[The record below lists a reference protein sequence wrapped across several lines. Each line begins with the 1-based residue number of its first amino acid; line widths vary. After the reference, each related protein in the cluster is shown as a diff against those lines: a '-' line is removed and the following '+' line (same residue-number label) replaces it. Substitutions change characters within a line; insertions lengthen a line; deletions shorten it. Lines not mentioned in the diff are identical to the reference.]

1 MKHEIDL
8 KGYKVRT
15 DLLSEI
21 LDRELK
27 DYKREIKYFD
37 DIKVETIELDK
48 ESAEV
53 INKKEGIYKTIYF
66 EDVTDEDNYKKL
78 DKVLTSELKE
88 FFKIKK
94 LDNLKDCLIIGL
106 GNRISTPDAIG
117 PLTLDDIKVTRHL
130 FTLGL
135 DVLEKYRSIATFTP
149 GVMGTTGIETY
160 DAIMG
165 IIAKVKPD
173 FIIVIDSLC
182 ASSIDRLNKTIQ
194 ITDTGIHP
202 GSGIGN
208 NRKELSYETLN
219 IPVIAIGVPTVLEAS
234 TIVSNS
240 IEYLFNHISYELDN
254 KDKKSLK
261 FVPTLNRNYKNHKED
276 LSKEEKE
283 KLLGIVG
290 SLDSD
295 SNKLTE
301 EVTTTGEVGTEYTTI
316 KKEFDDYTFI
326 MVEGPTSG
334 EYDFDTIYVTYYYD
348 KNTGT
353 GDIMPPQTG
362 FEPSTINNN
371 RVEVITLYKK
381 ED

>member
-48 ESAEV
+48 ESAKV

-240 IEYLFNHISYELDN
+240 IEYLFKHISYELDN

-261 FVPTLNRNYKNHKED
+261 
-276 LSKEEKE
+276 SKK
-283 KLLGIVG
+283 
-290 SLDSD
+290 
-295 SNKLTE
+295 
-301 EVTTTGEVGTEYTTI
+301 
-316 KKEFDDYTFI
+316 
-326 MVEGPTSG
+326 
-334 EYDFDTIYVTYYYD
+334 TYYY
-348 KNTGT
+348 KIVSYRKSGSKILKSKT
-353 GDIMPPQTG
+353 
-362 FEPSTINNN
+362 SA
-371 RVEVITLYKK
+371 YKK
-381 ED
+381 VKVK

>member
-8 KGYKVRT
+8 TSYKVRT

-21 LDRELK
+21 LDREIK
-27 DYKREIKYFD
+27 DYKRDIKSFD
-37 DIKVETIELDK
+37 DIKVETIVLDNK
-48 ESAEV
+48 SAET
-53 INKKEGIYKTIYF
+53 INKKAGIYKTIYF
-66 EDVTDEDNYKKL
+66 DDVTDEDNYKKL

-135 DVLEKYRSIATFTP
+135 DVLEKYRSISSFTP

-219 IPVIAIGVPTVLEAS
+219 IPVIAIGIPTVLEAS

-240 IEYLFNHISYELDN
+240 IEYLFKHISYELDN

-261 FVPTLNRNYKNHKED
+261 FVPTLNRNYKTHKED

-295 SNKLTE
+295 SNKNLMR
-301 EVTTTGEVGTEYTTI
+301 EVLLPLGYNYIVSSKEIDFVV
-316 KKEFDDYTFI
+316 KK
-326 MVEGPTSG
+326 MSSLLA
-334 EYDFDTIYVTYYYD
+334 
-348 KNTGT
+348 N
-353 GDIMPPQTG
+353 
-362 FEPSTINNN
+362 SLNNS
-371 RVEVITLYKK
+371 LLLS
-381 ED
+381 

>member
-8 KGYKVRT
+8 KSYKVRT

-21 LDRELK
+21 LDREIK
-27 DYKREIKYFD
+27 DYKRDIKSFD
-37 DIKVETIELDK
+37 NIKVETIILDNK
-48 ESAEV
+48 SADT
-53 INKKEGIYKTIYF
+53 INKKAGIYKTIYF
-66 EDVTDEDNYKKL
+66 DDVTDEDNYKKL
-78 DKVLTSELKE
+78 DKVLTTELKE
-88 FFKIKK
+88 FFKTKK

-106 GNRISTPDAIG
+106 GNRMSTPDAIG

-130 FTLGL
+130 FALGL
-135 DVLEKYRSIATFTP
+135 DVLEKYRSIATFAP

-182 ASSIDRLNKTIQ
+182 ASAIDRLNKTIQ

-219 IPVIAIGVPTVLEAS
+219 IPVIAIGIPTVVEAS

-240 IEYLFNHISYELDN
+240 IEYLFKHISYELDN

-261 FVPTLNRNYKNHKED
+261 FVPTINRNYKDHKED

-290 SLDSD
+290 GLDID
-295 SNKLTE
+295 SNKNLMR
-301 EVTTTGEVGTEYTTI
+301 EVLLPLGYNYIVSSKEIDFVV
-316 KKEFDDYTFI
+316 KKMSI
-326 MVEGPTSG
+326 LLANSL
-334 EYDFDTIYVTYYYD
+334 
-348 KNTGT
+348 
-353 GDIMPPQTG
+353 
-362 FEPSTINNN
+362 NNS
-371 RVEVITLYKK
+371 LLLS
-381 ED
+381 